1 MHQMW
6 SPQTIQYHNV
16 LYPRGLKDCIS
27 KIHPE
32 FYGSNQH
39 DAEELLRFLLA
50 GLQNEWLVDEKKN
63 KRVPEKMDTDTLGN
77 LR

>member
-39 DAEELLRFLLA
+39 DAQELLRFLLA

-63 KRVPEKMDTDTLGN
+63 KRKPEKMDTDTLGK